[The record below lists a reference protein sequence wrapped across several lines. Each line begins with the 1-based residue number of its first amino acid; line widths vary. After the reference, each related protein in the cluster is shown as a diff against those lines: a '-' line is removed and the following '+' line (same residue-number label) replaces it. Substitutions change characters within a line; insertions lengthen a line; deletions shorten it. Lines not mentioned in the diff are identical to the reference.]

1 MKEGLDVL
9 VIVNDLTLHLYPC
22 VAVERHLVYTD
33 YHLGRDT
40 KTSQQTSRYRRT
52 LQTQLLPRMPGASS
66 IYYVA
71 GFHNRRGVCTPV
83 R

>member
-22 VAVERHLVYTD
+22 VTIERHFVYTD
-33 YHLGRDT
+33 YHLCTDT
-40 KTSQQTSRYRRT
+40 ETSQQTSSYNRT

-71 GFHNRRGVCTPV
+71 GFHNPGGVWTPV